1 MDKKDEIILQQLDV
15 IRTMTQNNLNRMGSD
30 FWGAP
35 LTPDAP
41 KSAVPKEVAP
51 KANAPKSADGAKPNR
66 PAASTGADEKKEEEA
81 PLPPPEKIEDLKKEL
96 DTYIGLGEVK
106 REVNNLINMATVF
119 KRREETGLPNA
130 DISLHMVFTGN
141 PGTGKTTVA
150 RLVAKIYKQL
160 GFLSKGQLIETDRS
174 GLVAG
179 YVGQTAGKVTDV
191 VNSALGGIL
200 FIDEAYALARKG
212 MENDFGHEAIDT
224 LVKLMEDHRDDLVVI
239 VAGYTDEMHD
249 FLTSNPGL
257 ISRFNKYID
266 FPDYTDD
273 ELMAILEMNA
283 GRQGYRVAEAAKA
296 VVRGMLVKMTLS
308 ERMDFG
314 NARGM
319 RNTLEKLVQA
329 QANRL
334 AACEGEVT
342 RDMLEEITEA
352 DAKAALVGEE
362 EQKQADSENVAQLAE
377 RGEQE

>member
-51 KANAPKSADGAKPNR
+51 KANAPKSADGAKPNK

-130 DISLHMVFTGN
+130 DFSLHMVFTGN
-141 PGTGKTTVA
+141 PGTGKTMIA
-150 RLVAKIYKQL
+150 RLMARVYRSL
-160 GFLSKGQLIETDRS
+160 GILSKGQLVEVDRS

-179 YVGQTAGKVTDV
+179 YDG
-191 VNSALGGIL
+191 
-200 FIDEAYALARKG
+200 
-212 MENDFGHEAIDT
+212 
-224 LVKLMEDHRDDLVVI
+224 LMEKFIH
-239 VAGYTDEMHD
+239 
-249 FLTSNPGL
+249 SNPGL
-257 ISRFNKYID
+257 ESRFNRYLHFD
-266 FPDYTDD
+266 DYTLD
-273 ELMAILEMNA
+273 EMLEIF
-283 GRQGYRVAEAAKA
+283 
-296 VVRGMLVKMTLS
+296 KMQCRKSLYTLS
-308 ERMDFG
+308 PDAEQDVKDFIYDENADGVTFG
-314 NARGM
+314 NARGV
-319 RNTLEKLVQA
+319 RNLFEQILTA

-334 AACEGEVT
+334 AKMESFTKDDLMTLT
-342 RDMLEEITEA
+342 RDDVLHARGMEDDTTVAELE
-352 DAKAALVGEE
+352 AKAAEKKDE
-362 EQKQADSENVAQLAE
+362 
-377 RGEQE
+377 